1 VDVGVRR
8 CRQMSSEWQAVGR
21 FQRSSNRRERYK
33 YYQRPSA
40 SQGSFLYTEYPRRA
54 VTIINRRPAVTYS
67 MRFMKRLT
75 CARQQEVV
83 ALAPR
88 IYWRFEFSS
97 IRRCSFSAQQ
107 RGYMA
112 IEWFNEPDLRDTDGH
127 KAHELHNNYLCQ

>member
-1 VDVGVRR
+1 MDVGVRR

-97 IRRCSFSAQQ
+97 IRRYLHISFWRAFSLYLTSA
-107 RGYMA
+107 A
-112 IEWFNEPDLRDTDGH
+112 DLNSLVLLPGG
-127 KAHELHNNYLCQ
+127 LLWMPY